1 MMRILC
7 GIFSSLKI
15 SFTSSTFST
24 YIYVNEKYFL
34 FWILI
39 SHSLLFIFIEPR
51 TSMLVDSLRQR
62 QMKERFHFRNVDV
75 KLFFL
80 EKLLIWLSLE
90 NHICRIFYFLTLEL
104 FQLFNQTYLFLQTKL
119 WLISRFMVT
128 QSYHD
133 NYQMWFMI
141 HSSADSFSSI
151 VKIQLGFTVDIMFC
165 KLKGPRAKKILKYFK
180 RI

>member
-1 MMRILC
+1 MRILC

-15 SFTSSTFST
+15 SFTIYIIYIFYIHLRQWKIFS
-24 YIYVNEKYFL
+24 
-34 FWILI
+34 ILDFNI
-39 SHSLLFIFIEPR
+39 SFFALHLYRPC
-51 TSMLVDSLRQR
+51 TSMLVDSLSQR

-133 NYQMWFMI
+133 KYQMWFMI
-141 HSSADSFSSI
+141 HSSADSFFIHSKNKTWFYCRYH
-151 VKIQLGFTVDIMFC
+151 VL
-165 KLKGPRAKKILKYFK
+165 
-180 RI
+180 

>member
-1 MMRILC
+1 MWNIFKFKNILYIIYIFYIHLRQWK
-7 GIFSSLKI
+7 IFSILDFNI
-15 SFTSSTFST
+15 SFFTLHL
-24 YIYVNEKYFL
+24 YR
-34 FWILI
+34 
-39 SHSLLFIFIEPR
+39 PC
-51 TSMLVDSLRQR
+51 TSMLVDSLSQR

-104 FQLFNQTYLFLQTKL
+104 FQLFYQTYLFLQTKL

-133 NYQMWFMI
+133 KYQMWFMI
-141 HSSADSFSSI
+141 HSSADSFLSI
-151 VKIQLGFTVDIMFC
+151 VKIKLGFTVDIMFC
-165 KLKGPRAKKILKYFK
+165 KLKGPREKKILKYFQ